1 MISTSV
7 DVVHSRVVGWEWY
20 HGSDLYDV
28 FITSSIVLILHGFHC
43 PHSSGEMRG
52 VT

>member
-7 DVVHSRVVGWEWY
+7 DVVHSRVVGWEWFR
-20 HGSDLYDV
+20 GSDSYDV
-28 FITSSIVLILHGFHC
+28 FITSLIVLTLHGFHC

-52 VT
+52 VI